1 MKTEIRAIRKIEQR
15 SLTEAEKGAGYIG
28 ALRGMI
34 PYNSDSHKL
43 SKRGR
48 NKPFIEQIAQGAF
61 DSSIKENREI
71 MLMAGH
77 TDDPLA
83 GIARIGEN
91 LTITTDER
99 GMSWEA
105 LVPDTAAG
113 RDLVSLVDKGIITGA
128 SFEFDV
134 NGAGGE
140 VWNKRDASTDE
151 RIITSARLHAIN
163 PVTWPAYADSGLTVE
178 LRHRNERS
186 AYFASDI
193 EYDPTASPDVAFAVE
208 ALGDEVCCLNEALEY
223 LRETPNGAF
232 ADYNK
237 GEVDS
242 CTKEIIFFT
251 EWLAKNGATIS
262 ADAQAKTDSIIAEA
276 RKLTT
281 VSYDATQD
289 FSKADRERR
298 LRILTLGS

>member
-1 MKTEIRAIRKIEQR
+1 MKTELRAYRNIEKR
-15 SLTEAEKGAGYIG
+15 ALSDTEKADGYIG

-48 NKPFIEQIAQGAF
+48 NNKFIEQIAPGAF
-61 DSSIKENREI
+61 DKSLSQNKEI

-77 TDDPLA
+77 TDNPLS

-91 LTITTDER
+91 LSVKTDER

-113 RDLVSLVDKGIITGA
+113 RDLVSLVDKGIITGT

-134 NGAGGE
+134 TNGGE
-140 VWNKRDASTDE
+140 SWSKRDASTDE
-151 RIITSARLHAIN
+151 RIITEARLHAIN

-178 LRHRNERS
+178 MRKRDIRTS
-186 AYFASDI
+186 YFSTDI

-208 ALGDEVCCLNEALEY
+208 ALGEEVTCLEEALEY
-223 LRETPNGAF
+223 LRETPDGAF
-232 ADYNK
+232 AAYNK
-237 GEVDS
+237 EEVTS
-242 CTKEIIFFT
+242 CAKEIMFFT
-251 EWLAKNGATIS
+251 EWLTKNGAKVDP
-262 ADAQAKTDSIIAEA
+262 AMQEKTDSMMSEGRSLVAPKE
-276 RKLTT
+276 
-281 VSYDATQD
+281 D
-289 FSKADRERR
+289 FSKADRDRR
-298 LRILTLGS
+298 FRILNLGSL